1 MFKVKV
7 ITPDGQY
14 NDHNYY
20 NHTQAFIRAMTLET
34 NYHLPIIEERQW
46 CSQSNQILTKT
57 YYAKNKSIYLTTDVD
72 IPVFSQLSIFIPE
85 ISYRLLVQSLLKK
98 SISIYNSLNIRC
110 PYSDEY
116 FYSLTKSELE
126 KLQYQMMNDP
136 NINAFYNE
144 AMFYINKI
152 LDFLKLTDVSQ
163 VQFMYDVASID
174 PSRLIDTLRGY
185 QKRIKNFI
193 LKKAYGATYIDEYSL
208 S

>member
-1 MFKVKV
+1 MFKVKI
-7 ITPDGQY
+7 ITPEGKYDDQ
-14 NDHNYY
+14 NYY

-34 NYHLPIIEERQW
+34 NYHLPVIEERQW

-116 FYSLTKSELE
+116 FYSLTKLELE
-126 KLQYQMMNDP
+126 NLQYQMMNDM
-136 NINAFYNE
+136 NIKAFYNDV
-144 AMFYINKI
+144 MSYINEI

-163 VQFMYDVASID
+163 VQFMYDVASIE
-174 PSRLIDTLRGY
+174 PSKLIDTLINY
-185 QKRIKNFI
+185 KKKIKNFI
-193 LKKAYGATYIDEYSL
+193 LRKAYGATYIDEYRL
-208 S
+208 